1 MLASLRQTSPSFM
14 ELRPLPNTYT
24 SPWTYGQDLPRVCS
38 RLSWSPSSVLPTHE
52 LPPSCSREV
61 PGGSVISG
69 RVAPH
74 KSGAHSW
81 ETSKVGSTLVGDR
94 PGTTSRDHTR
104 GRQAKSGAISQDLV
118 WTPGAAPKPP
128 RAVVVDIT
136 GPYSIH
142 NLRFDFL
149 PDLAMH
155 IVSVTLRDRE
165 FPRCR
170 NQEQGLQEL
179 NSRIRRYYNDY
190 KISCRVPDLT
200 MDNLMAKGFPELHGH
215 AVKAANTRHLFKFGA
230 ILARELDDGTPEKSR
245 RRVVCESLHHLNQ
258 IIDTGPMFL
267 SAEQVQRFRSLCHK
281 IQINMSWLAHR
292 STMMGQIYW
301 KITPKVHYIA
311 LLAEQA
317 ALCNP
322 RLVRNYK
329 TESGMGKIQ
338 KVYKYNLRGPYSAT
352 IQRSVLLK
360 QLMAL
365 HSQWL

>member
-128 RAVVVDIT
+128 RVVVVDNGRPRTKGPTSMRPRIT
-136 GPYSIH
+136 PS
-142 NLRFDFL
+142 D
-149 PDLAMH
+149 
-155 IVSVTLRDRE
+155 TLQAGDV
-165 FPRCR
+165 FRCDVHHYLTRWSGSRGR
-170 NQEQGLQEL
+170 NQPKP
-179 NSRIRRYYNDY
+179 
-190 KISCRVPDLT
+190 KI
-200 MDNLMAKGFPELHGH
+200 
-215 AVKAANTRHLFKFGA
+215 
-230 ILARELDDGTPEKSR
+230 
-245 RRVVCESLHHLNQ
+245 
-258 IIDTGPMFL
+258 
-267 SAEQVQRFRSLCHK
+267 
-281 IQINMSWLAHR
+281 
-292 STMMGQIYW
+292 
-301 KITPKVHYIA
+301 
-311 LLAEQA
+311 
-317 ALCNP
+317 
-322 RLVRNYK
+322 
-329 TESGMGKIQ
+329 
-338 KVYKYNLRGPYSAT
+338 
-352 IQRSVLLK
+352 
-360 QLMAL
+360 
-365 HSQWL
+365 